1 MQKAIDAAYWL
12 GTHRLVLM
20 AVAGSLGTLS
30 RYCLTVFV
38 QRLCGPGL
46 STGTF
51 VVNVSGCL
59 VFGFVW
65 TLAEEWQAISENS
78 RLIILTGFIGGLHDV
93 FRRFAF
99 DTAEMFAHAIWWRA
113 AVNLVLS
120 TVVGIAAFL
129 LGFAIG
135 RAV

>member
-20 AVAGSLGTLS
+20 AIAGSLGTLS

-38 QRLCGPGL
+38 QRLCGPGFPW
-46 STGTF
+46 GTF

-65 TLAEEWQAISENS
+65 TLSEEWQAISENS
-78 RLIILTGFIGGLHDV
+78 RLIILTGFIGA
-93 FRRFAF
+93 FTTFSTFAF
-99 DTAEMFAHAIWWRA
+99 DTAEMFAHADWWRGA
-113 AVNLVLS
+113 MNLVLS
-120 TVVGIAAFL
+120 NVVGIAAVF

-135 RAV
+135 RVV